1 VIYCTAIAIISM
13 VVLVYHE
20 LHTEDPVVDMSILEN
35 MNFTLPVTL
44 VIFLT
49 FTLYGTAIL
58 NPIFLQEV
66 LGYSASKAGLVMA
79 PRGFG
84 TMFAMII
91 LGSYARRGGDI
102 RPLVG
107 IGFMLVGFAMWEMSG
122 LNLSSDVYRI
132 VWPTVLQGLGT
143 GLVFPG
149 LSAAAL
155 SSMEKFKMGRAASLY
170 SVTRNLGAAI
180 GTSYL
185 TTLLIHRQQVNQS
198 YLVEH
203 ITVFTLP
210 HLAMPGRGAGL
221 YQDFAMGNKHGI
233 MMLYGMVQRQAMMLS
248 FNDIY
253 RILAV
258 LMLAL
263 VPTFL
268 LLKRDTRNLPPGEGG
283 GH

>member
-1 VIYCTAIAIISM
+1 
-13 VVLVYHE
+13 VL
-20 LHTEDPVVDMSILEN
+20 I
-35 MNFTLPVTL
+35 
-44 VIFLT
+44 IFLT

-58 NPIFLQEV
+58 NPIFLQET
-66 LGYSASKAGLVMA
+66 LGYTASKAGLVMA

-84 TMFAMII
+84 TMFSMII
-91 LGSYARRGGDI
+91 LGTYARRGGDI

-107 IGFMLVGFAMWEMSG
+107 IGFIFVGFAMWEMSG
-122 LNLSSDVYRI
+122 LNLASDVRRI
-132 VWPTVLQGLGT
+132 VWPTVLQGVGT
-143 GLVFPG
+143 GLIFPG

-185 TTLLIHRQQVNQS
+185 TTLLIHRQQINQS

-210 HLAMPGRGAGL
+210 HMQMPGGL
-221 YQDFAMGNKHGI
+221 NMGNEFAMGHKHG
-233 MMLYGMVQRQAMMLS
+233 MAMLYGMVQRQAAMLS

-253 RILAV
+253 RDLTV
-258 LMLAL
+258 LMLIL

-268 LLKRDTRNLPPGEGG
+268 FLKRDTRNLPAEAA
-283 GH
+283 H